1 MNMPN
6 FASRNHCR
14 AATRSA
20 GIESGA
26 CAASPRRGSGVTSD
40 KTVSVSTTDGR
51 LVRPESL
58 MQERCYAPNAR
69 PQGRLAT
76 GRGARY
82 AAPFHHPE
90 SLMPPL
96 RTIPLVAR
104 VIVGLLLTAPL
115 VAQKA
120 NSTRDTAA
128 ASDPALRA
136 LHWRLVGPFRG
147 GRAVAVAGDP
157 SRPLVFYFGAVDGGV
172 WKTANGGQTWSN
184 VTDGRSDIASVGA
197 IAVAPSD
204 PNVIYVGAGE
214 ADWREDLTYGEG
226 MWRSTDGGET
236 WRQLGLAD
244 TRHIAVVRVD
254 PANPDVV
261 YVAAMGH
268 AFGPNAM
275 RGVFRSTDGGKT
287 WSKVLYV
294 DDSTGAIDLVL
305 DATNPR
311 VLYAAMWK
319 SQRFPW
325 GFSAGGGKS
334 GLWKSSDGGDSW
346 TDITASRGLPPRPL
360 GRIGI
365 AVSPANPSRLWAS
378 VEGPATDSS
387 GGIFRSDD
395 AGASWERVNA
405 DQKFMVRPWYFSS
418 VAADPTDENTMYV
431 LNLGT
436 WRSVD
441 GGKSFSRIRVPHG
454 DCHILWIDP
463 KDPRRMIEGNDGG
476 ATVSF
481 DGGTTWSTVNN
492 QPTAQF
498 YHVAT
503 DDQFPYRLYGAQQ
516 DNSTVAIPSRS
527 DDGAITLRDWYAVAG
542 GESGYIAPQPGDPGI
557 VFAGTYMG
565 TLTRYDHRTRQARDV
580 SVWLNNYDGYAAA
593 DVPYRFQWTFP
604 IVFSPHDR
612 NTLYVTAQKVFKST
626 DGGASWQAISADLTL
641 HDPATLGPVGGPIT
655 RDMTGT
661 EWYGTI
667 FAFVESPVK
676 AGVLWAG
683 SDDGLVHVSR
693 DGGATW
699 DDVTPRALGKFTRVS
714 LIEPSHFDAG
724 AAYLAAYRYQQD
736 DVAPYR
742 FKTAAYGKQWT
753 KVVTGIPAAAY
764 QRAIRQDPV
773 RRGLLFAGTETGIYV
788 TFDDGGRWQPLQLNL
803 PRSSVRDLAVH
814 GSDLIVATHG
824 RAFWVLDD
832 ISPLRQLSPSLRG
845 ERVHL
850 FAPEPA
856 VRFLGGRS
864 AGPLPTAGENPFPGA
879 AVTYWL
885 QQKPT
890 GDVALTFLDS
900 AGAVIR
906 TYSGK
911 PDSSARVDSAT
922 YAPSD
927 SAVPGHAGTNRF
939 AWNLRASDA
948 KKAKDIV
955 VDEGMIEGPIV
966 PPGRYSVKITVAG
979 QSVTQPFTVV
989 NDPRVTTSPADLA
1002 AQYAFALQIHD
1013 HIDTLVSA
1021 VERVQQAESQLASWT
1036 DWTKN
1041 RPEGARVKAQA
1052 DSLKRSLEAV
1062 RGRLSE
1068 PPAHADESTLHWP
1081 IQIYNQLLSLN
1092 AMVQSAD
1099 AAPTRQEREV
1109 LAELSGR
1116 LDKEL
1121 AALRGI
1127 EMGDLPAFN
1136 RLLRDLNVPA
1146 VGVGGEKR

>member
-1 MNMPN
+1 M
-6 FASRNHCR
+6 S
-14 AATRSA
+14 
-20 GIESGA
+20 
-26 CAASPRRGSGVTSD
+26 
-40 KTVSVSTTDGR
+40 
-51 LVRPESL
+51 
-58 MQERCYAPNAR
+58 
-69 PQGRLAT
+69 
-76 GRGARY
+76 
-82 AAPFHHPE
+82 
-90 SLMPPL
+90 PL
-96 RTIPLVAR
+96 RTIPLITR
-104 VIVGLLLTAPL
+104 VTAGLLVAGPL

-120 NSTRDTAA
+120 KRAPARPDSTRETPEP
-128 ASDPALRA
+128 SDPALRA

-157 SRPLVFYFGAVDGGV
+157 ARPLVFYFGAVDGGV
-172 WKTANGGQTWSN
+172 WKTANGGATWSN

-214 ADWREDLTYGEG
+214 ADWREDLTGGEG

-236 WRQLGLAD
+236 WRHLGLAD
-244 TRHIAVVRVD
+244 TRHIAAVRVD

-268 AFGPNAM
+268 AFGPNPT
-275 RGVFRSTDGGKT
+275 RGVFRSTDGGRS

-294 DDSTGAIDLVL
+294 DDSTGAIDLAL
-305 DATNPR
+305 DARNPR

-325 GFSAGGGKS
+325 GFAAGGGRS
-334 GLWKSSDGGDSW
+334 GLWKSGDGGDTW

-378 VEGPATDSS
+378 VEGPAADSS

-503 DDQFPYRLYGAQQ
+503 DDQFPYRIYGAQQ
-516 DNSTVAIPSRS
+516 DNSTVSIPTRS

-542 GESGYIAPQPGDPGI
+542 GESGYIAPQPGDPGV

-612 NTLYVTAQKVFKST
+612 NTLYVTAQKVLKTS
-626 DGGASWQAISADLTL
+626 DGGASWQAISPDLTV

-667 FAFVESPVK
+667 FAFAESPVK

-683 SDDGLVHVSR
+683 SDDGMIHLSR

-699 DDVTPRALGKFTRVS
+699 DDVTPKALGRFTRVS
-714 LIEPSHFDAG
+714 LLEPSHFDA
-724 AAYLAAYRYQQD
+724 AVAYLAANRYQQD
-736 DVAPYR
+736 DFAPYL
-742 FKTAAYGKQWT
+742 FKTADYGKTWT
-753 KVVTGIPAAAY
+753 KIVTGIPAAAY
-764 QRAIRQDPV
+764 TRAIREDPV
-773 RRGLLFAGTETGIYV
+773 RRGLLFAGTETGVYV

-803 PRSSVRDLAVH
+803 PRSSVRDIAVH

-832 ISPLRQLSPSLRG
+832 ISPLRQLTPTLSG
-845 ERVHL
+845 ERLHL

-864 AGPLPTAGENPFPGA
+864 AGPTPSAGENPLPGA

-885 QQKPT
+885 QQKPG

-900 AGAVIR
+900 AGTVIR

-911 PDSSARVDSAT
+911 ADSSARVDSAT

-927 SAVPGHAGTNRF
+927 SAVPARAGTNRF
-939 AWNLRASDA
+939 VWNLRAPDA
-948 KKAKDIV
+948 KKAKDVV

-966 PPGRYSVKITVAG
+966 PSGRYSVKITVAG
-979 QSVTQPFTVV
+979 QSATQPFTVV
-989 NDPRVTTSPADLA
+989 SDPRVTTSPADLA
-1002 AQYAFALQIHD
+1002 AQYALALQIHD
-1013 HIDTLVSA
+1013 RIDTLVSA
-1021 VERVQQAESQLASWT
+1021 VERVEQAESQLTSWT

-1041 RPEGARVKAQA
+1041 RPEGARIKSQA
-1052 DSLKRSLEAV
+1052 DSVKRSLEAV
-1062 RGRLSE
+1062 RSRLSE
-1068 PPAHADESTLHWP
+1068 PHAHADESTLHWP

-1109 LAELSGR
+1109 FAELSAR
-1116 LDKEL
+1116 LDREL
-1121 AALRGI
+1121 AGWRAL
-1127 EMGDLPAFN
+1127 EAGDLAVFN
-1136 RLLRDLNVPA
+1136 KLLRDLHVPA
-1146 VGVGGEKR
+1146 VGTVGEKR

>member
-1 MNMPN
+1 MSPL
-6 FASRNHCR
+6 HTIQLL
-14 AATRSA
+14 TRVTA
-20 GIESGA
+20 G
-26 CAASPRRGSGVTSD
+26 
-40 KTVSVSTTDGR
+40 
-51 LVRPESL
+51 L
-58 MQERCYAPNAR
+58 
-69 PQGRLAT
+69 
-76 GRGARY
+76 
-82 AAPFHHPE
+82 
-90 SLMPPL
+90 
-96 RTIPLVAR
+96 LVA
-104 VIVGLLLTAPL
+104 APL

-120 NSTRDTAA
+120 KRAPARPDSTRETAEPN
-128 ASDPALRA
+128 DPALRA

-157 SRPLVFYFGAVDGGV
+157 ARPLVFYFGAVDGGV
-172 WKTANGGQTWSN
+172 WKTTNGGETWSN

-204 PNVIYVGAGE
+204 P
-214 ADWREDLTYGEG
+214 
-226 MWRSTDGGET
+226 
-236 WRQLGLAD
+236 
-244 TRHIAVVRVD
+244 RVD
-254 PANPDVV
+254 PANADVV

-268 AFGPNAM
+268 AFGPNPM

-287 WSKVLYV
+287 WSKVLFV
-294 DDSTGAIDLVL
+294 DDSTGAIDLAL
-305 DATNPR
+305 DPTNPR

-325 GFSAGGGKS
+325 GFAAGGGRS
-334 GLWKSSDGGDSW
+334 GLWKSRDGGDTW
-346 TDITASRGLPPRPL
+346 TDITASRGLPSRPL

-365 AVSPANPSRLWAS
+365 AASPAHPSRLWAS
-378 VEGPATDSS
+378 VEAPAADSS

-395 AGASWERVNA
+395 GGASWERVNA
-405 DQKFMVRPWYFSS
+405 EQKFMVRPWYFSS
-418 VAADPTDENTMYV
+418 VAADPTDENTVYV

-463 KDPRRMIEGNDGG
+463 KDPHRMIEGNDGG

-481 DGGTTWSTVNN
+481 DGGSTWSTVYN

-516 DNSTVAIPSRS
+516 DNSTVSIPSRS

-565 TLTRYDHRTRQARDV
+565 TLTRYDRRTSQTRDV

-612 NTLYVTAQKVFKST
+612 NTLYVTAQKVFKTT
-626 DGGASWQAISADLTL
+626 DGGATWQAISPDLTA

-667 FAFVESPVK
+667 FTFAESPVK

-683 SDDGLVHVSR
+683 SDDGLIHLSR
-693 DGGATW
+693 DAGATW
-699 DDVTPRALGKFTRVS
+699 DDVTPKALGRFTRVS
-714 LIEPSHFDAG
+714 LLEPSHFDAAVAYV
-724 AAYLAAYRYQQD
+724 AANRYQQD
-736 DVAPYR
+736 DAAPYL
-742 FKTAAYGKQWT
+742 FKTSDYGKTWT
-753 KVVTGIPAAAY
+753 KIVTGIPAAAY
-764 QRAIRQDPV
+764 TRAIREDPV
-773 RRGLLFAGTETGIYV
+773 RRGLLFAGTETGLYV
-788 TFDDGGRWQPLQLNL
+788 TWDDGGRWQPLQLNL
-803 PRSSVRDLAVH
+803 PRSSVRDIAIH

-832 ISPLRQLSPSLRG
+832 ISPLRQLSSSLRS
-845 ERVHL
+845 ERLHL
-850 FAPEPA
+850 LAPEPA

-864 AGPLPTAGENPFPGA
+864 ERPIASAGENPLPGA
-879 AVTYWL
+879 AITYWL
-885 QQKPT
+885 QQKPA
-890 GDVALTFLDS
+890 GEVALAFLDS
-900 AGAVIR
+900 AGTVIR
-906 TYSGK
+906 TFSGK
-911 PDSSARVDSAT
+911 ADSIASVDSAT

-927 SAVPGHAGTNRF
+927 SAVPARAGTNRF
-939 AWNLRASDA
+939 VWNLRAPDA

-955 VDEGMIEGPIV
+955 VDDGAIEGPIV
-966 PPGRYSVKITVAG
+966 PPGRYSVKITVGG
-979 QSVTQPFTVV
+979 QSATQPFTVV
-989 NDPRVTTSPADLA
+989 NDPRVTTSAADLA
-1002 AQYAFALQIHD
+1002 AQYALALQIHD
-1013 HIDTLVSA
+1013 RIDTLVSA
-1021 VERVQQAESQLASWT
+1021 LERVEQAESQLASWT
-1036 DWTKN
+1036 DWTKS
-1041 RPEGARVKAQA
+1041 RPEAGRVKSQA
-1052 DSLKRSLEAV
+1052 DSVKRSLEAV
-1062 RGRLSE
+1062 RARLSE
-1068 PPAHADESTLHWP
+1068 PHAHADESTLHWQ

-1109 LAELSGR
+1109 LAELSAR
-1116 LDKEL
+1116 LDKQL
-1121 AALRGI
+1121 AALREI
-1127 EMGDLPAFN
+1127 EAGDLAGFN
-1136 RLLRDLNVPA
+1136 RMLRDLNVPI
-1146 VGVGGEKR
+1146 VGVGGDKR

>member
-26 CAASPRRGSGVTSD
+26 CAATSRCDSGVTSD
-40 KTVSVSTTDGR
+40 RTISATAPDGR
-51 LVRPESL
+51 QGRPESL
-58 MQERCYAPNAR
+58 MQERCYAPNGR

-76 GRGARY
+76 GRGAGY
-82 AAPFHHPE
+82 AASFHHPE
-90 SLMPPL
+90 SLMSPL

-104 VIVGLLLTAPL
+104 VIVGLLVATPL

-120 NSTRDTAA
+120 NSTRDSAE

-172 WKTANGGQTWSN
+172 WKTSNGGQTWSN
-184 VTDGRSDIASVGA
+184 
-197 IAVAPSD
+197 
-204 PNVIYVGAGE
+204 
-214 ADWREDLTYGEG
+214 
-226 MWRSTDGGET
+226 
-236 WRQLGLAD
+236 
-244 TRHIAVVRVD
+244 
-254 PANPDVV
+254 
-261 YVAAMGH
+261 
-268 AFGPNAM
+268 
-275 RGVFRSTDGGKT
+275 
-287 WSKVLYV
+287 VLYV
-294 DDSTGAIDLVL
+294 DDSTGAIDLAL

-346 TDITASRGLPPRPL
+346 TDFTASRGFPPRPL

-395 AGASWERVNA
+395 GGASWERVNA

-418 VAADPTDENTMYV
+418 FAADPTDENTMYV

-542 GESGYIAPQPGDPGI
+542 GESGYIAPQPGDPSI

-593 DVPYRFQWTFP
+593 DVPYRFQSTFP

-612 NTLYVTAQKVFKST
+612 NTLYVTAQKVFKTT
-626 DGGASWQAISADLTL
+626 DGGASWQAISPDLTV

-667 FAFVESPVK
+667 FAFAESPLK
-676 AGVLWAG
+676 PGVLWAG

-699 DDVTPRALGKFTRVS
+699 DDVTPKALGKFTRVS

-724 AAYLAAYRYQQD
+724 AAYLAANRYQQD
-736 DVAPYR
+736 DVAP
-742 FKTAAYGKQWT
+742 
-753 KVVTGIPAAAY
+753 
-764 QRAIRQDPV
+764 
-773 RRGLLFAGTETGIYV
+773 
-788 TFDDGGRWQPLQLNL
+788 
-803 PRSSVRDLAVH
+803 
-814 GSDLIVATHG
+814 
-824 RAFWVLDD
+824 
-832 ISPLRQLSPSLRG
+832 
-845 ERVHL
+845 
-850 FAPEPA
+850 
-856 VRFLGGRS
+856 
-864 AGPLPTAGENPFPGA
+864 
-879 AVTYWL
+879 
-885 QQKPT
+885 
-890 GDVALTFLDS
+890 
-900 AGAVIR
+900 
-906 TYSGK
+906 
-911 PDSSARVDSAT
+911 
-922 YAPSD
+922 
-927 SAVPGHAGTNRF
+927 
-939 AWNLRASDA
+939 
-948 KKAKDIV
+948 
-955 VDEGMIEGPIV
+955 
-966 PPGRYSVKITVAG
+966 
-979 QSVTQPFTVV
+979 
-989 NDPRVTTSPADLA
+989 
-1002 AQYAFALQIHD
+1002 
-1013 HIDTLVSA
+1013 
-1021 VERVQQAESQLASWT
+1021 
-1036 DWTKN
+1036 
-1041 RPEGARVKAQA
+1041 
-1052 DSLKRSLEAV
+1052 
-1062 RGRLSE
+1062 
-1068 PPAHADESTLHWP
+1068 
-1081 IQIYNQLLSLN
+1081 
-1092 AMVQSAD
+1092 
-1099 AAPTRQEREV
+1099 
-1109 LAELSGR
+1109 
-1116 LDKEL
+1116 
-1121 AALRGI
+1121 
-1127 EMGDLPAFN
+1127 
-1136 RLLRDLNVPA
+1136 
-1146 VGVGGEKR
+1146 

>member
-1 MNMPN
+1 M
-6 FASRNHCR
+6 S
-14 AATRSA
+14 
-20 GIESGA
+20 
-26 CAASPRRGSGVTSD
+26 
-40 KTVSVSTTDGR
+40 
-51 LVRPESL
+51 
-58 MQERCYAPNAR
+58 
-69 PQGRLAT
+69 
-76 GRGARY
+76 
-82 AAPFHHPE
+82 
-90 SLMPPL
+90 PL

-104 VIVGLLLTAPL
+104 VIVRLLVAAPL

-120 NSTRDTAA
+120 SSTRDTAE

-172 WKTANGGQTWSN
+172 WKTANGGQTWNN

-236 WRQLGLAD
+236 WRHLGLAD
-244 TRHIAVVRVD
+244 TRHIAAVRVD

-268 AFGPNAM
+268 AFGPNAT
-275 RGVFRSTDGGKT
+275 RGVFRSIDGGRT
-287 WSKVLYV
+287 WSKLLYV
-294 DDSTGAIDLVL
+294 DDSTGAIDLAL

-311 VLYAAMWK
+311 VLYAALWK
-319 SQRFPW
+319 SQRLPW

-334 GLWKSSDGGDSW
+334 GLWKSSDGGDTW

-365 AVSPANPSRLWAS
+365 AVSRANPSRLWAS
-378 VEGPATDSS
+378 VEGPAADSS

-476 ATVSF
+476 ATVSL

-516 DNSTVAIPSRS
+516 DNSTVSIPSRS

-612 NTLYVTAQKVFKST
+612 NTLYVTAHKVFKTT
-626 DGGASWQAISADLTL
+626 DGGASWQAISPDLTL

-667 FAFVESPVK
+667 FAFAESPVK

-699 DDVTPRALGKFTRVS
+699 DDVTPKALGKFTRVS

-724 AAYLAAYRYQQD
+724 VAYLAANRYQQD
-736 DVAPYR
+736 DFAPYL
-742 FKTAAYGKQWT
+742 FKTADYGKTWT
-753 KVVTGIPAAAY
+753 KIVTGLAAAAY
-764 QRAIRQDPV
+764 TRAIREDPV

-788 TFDDGGRWQPLQLNL
+788 TFDDGGRWQLLQLNL
-803 PRSSVRDLAVH
+803 PRSSVRDIAVH

-864 AGPLPTAGENPFPGA
+864 AGPTAAGENPLPGA

-900 AGAVIR
+900 AGTVIR

-911 PDSSARVDSAT
+911 ADSSARVDSAT
-922 YAPSD
+922 YAPAD
-927 SAVPGHAGTNRF
+927 SAVPAHAGTNRF
-939 AWNLRASDA
+939 VWNLRVPDA

-979 QSVTQPFTVV
+979 QSATQPFTVV

-1013 HIDTLVSA
+1013 RIDTLVSA
-1021 VERVQQAESQLASWT
+1021 VERVEQAEAQLASWT

-1041 RPEGARVKAQA
+1041 RPEAARVKAQA
-1052 DSLKRSLEAV
+1052 DSLKRCFEAV
-1062 RGRLSE
+1062 RARLSE
-1068 PPAHADESTLHWP
+1068 PHAHADESTLHWP

-1109 LAELSGR
+1109 LGELSGR
-1116 LDKEL
+1116 LEKEL

-1127 EMGDLPAFN
+1127 ETGDLAAFN
-1136 RLLRDLNVPA
+1136 RMLRDLNVPA